1 MFASAVIQKKMYVIG
16 GADGT
21 SETSKKVEVFDA
33 DTNQWSNGSPL
44 QYENRLA
51 RSITVDGKIYLFG
64 GKNSSN
70 QNINQVLCFDPST
83 DQWLSKASMP
93 TARDGMWL
101 QWYGSRIWA
110 IGGYS
115 GEQTNVVESYDPVND
130 SWQTETSL
138 STKRNW
144 AVGWVANSKIYVGG
158 GDRDGGNGVNTV
170 VVYNP
175 TTKQWSNSGN
185 LPENKYLADAVV
197 LNDKVY
203 VIAGYNGSSYSN
215 KVYAADLNASVAGV
229 YDLYRKDG
237 NASTGTPLV
246 QAEVADG
253 SVTASKI
260 ANKTIGKGQ
269 ISDDILKY
277 LKPEITAQPQPQT
290 VYADSNASL
299 SVTADGKYLNY
310 RWKKDGSNLADETNS
325 TLNITDANATLHDGN
340 YSVVVSNDFGS
351 VESGEVEVKI
361 SDALMNGLVAW
372 WKFDET
378 NGTVAY
384 DSSGNGNDGN
394 LTNSPTW
401 VNGKIGGALSFDG
414 VDDSVKIDSLLDH
427 MTQMSLS
434 AWVKGNS
441 LPNSYNEILVK
452 EKVSVISIT
461 NGGKFLTNSGDGNDW
476 YLQSNDFSNG
486 FLALNQWYFVLTTH
500 SSQTANLYIDGL
512 LDKTLNL
519 NSAKGSNSNFTS
531 IGAKF
536 IGNVSSG
543 HFDGL
548 IDDVR
553 IYDRALSVAEVQ
565 ALYNLGQ

>member
-1 MFASAVIQKKMYVIG
+1 
-16 GADGT
+16 
-21 SETSKKVEVFDA
+21 
-33 DTNQWSNGSPL
+33 
-44 QYENRLA
+44 
-51 RSITVDGKIYLFG
+51 
-64 GKNSSN
+64 
-70 QNINQVLCFDPST
+70 
-83 DQWLSKASMP
+83 
-93 TARDGMWL
+93 
-101 QWYGSRIWA
+101 
-110 IGGYS
+110 
-115 GEQTNVVESYDPVND
+115 
-130 SWQTETSL
+130 
-138 STKRNW
+138 
-144 AVGWVANSKIYVGG
+144 VGG